1 MISIET
7 VSVFVP
13 ASLAL
18 ILAPG
23 PDTFYVLSRALG
35 AGRRA
40 GVHSACGIS
49 AGVLVHTLAAVVG
62 LSAVLRESALA
73 FRLVKYVGAT
83 YLVFLGV
90 QTLRSSQG
98 SLLDELDEPR
108 SADHATADR
117 GGFTRGLLV
126 NVLNPKVA
134 LFFLAF
140 LPAFVPATAPNAS
153 LQLLALGCLYA
164 GLTVLYLAG
173 VAVLSGTIRAAL
185 RSRTGINDWLRYGT
199 GGALVGFGIVLAVK
213 RDVPS

>member
-73 FRLVKYVGAT
+73 FRLVKYVGAA

-173 VAVLSGTIRAAL
+173 VAVLSGMIRAAL

>member
-73 FRLVKYVGAT
+73 FRLVKYVSAA

-173 VAVLSGTIRAAL
+173 VAVLSGMIRAAL

>member
-73 FRLVKYVGAT
+73 FRLVKYVGAA